1 MKKIFYLIGL
11 LIILLFGYFV
21 YGFLQIPTQK
31 NKNNIKNNK
40 KTQIKKNK
48 KINTVVFIQPLG
60 DVNQDYLKL
69 VKESVEFFYHFDCVI
84 KETKPLTNDL
94 LTVSGARYSADKIL
108 EKFDTKQNYLIL
120 TEKDIAT
127 PKNQYPEWGILGLGY
142 RPGTTCVV
150 STFRMKR
157 NVNENVVKDRL
168 KKVALHEI
176 GHNLG
181 LSHCDNNPHCMMND
195 AKGTIKQV
203 DLEKIWL
210 CEKCNYVI
218 KK

>member
-1 MKKIFYLIGL
+1 MKKLFYLIGL
-11 LIILLFGYFV
+11 LIILLLFGYFV
-21 YGFLQIPTQK
+21 YGLFKTPTQ
-31 NKNNIKNNK
+31 NNIKKNNK
-40 KTQIKKNK
+40 KTQIKKIK
-48 KINTVVFIQPLG
+48 KTNTVIFIQPLG
-60 DVNQDYLKL
+60 DVNQEYLKL
-69 VKESVEFFYHFDCVI
+69 VKESVESFYHFDCII

-94 LTVSGARYSADKIL
+94 LTVSGVRYSAGKIL
-108 EKFDTKQNYLIL
+108 KKFDTKQNYLIL

-127 PKNQYPEWGILGLGY
+127 SKNQYPEWGILGLGY

-157 NVNENVVKDRL
+157 NVNENIVKDRL

-181 LSHCDNNPHCMMND
+181 LGHCDNNPHCMMND
-195 AKGTIKQV
+195 AKGTITQV